1 MTYTMTYRQ
10 GDVVIINFPY
20 TSGKTL
26 KKRPG
31 LILSTYEY
39 NTNRQECII
48 APITSQNKGDM
59 FLGDY
64 VILDWKKAG
73 LYKPSLVKCILFT
86 LEESMIEK
94 TLGHFENKDL
104 TSFIGILHSIIK
116 KPGGE

>member
-1 MTYTMTYRQ
+1 MTYRQ

-20 TSGKTL
+20 TSGKIL

-31 LILSTYEY
+31 LILSTHEY

-48 APITSQNKGDM
+48 APITSQNKGDI

-73 LYKPSLVKCILFT
+73 LFKPSLVKCILFS
-86 LEESMIEK
+86 LEERMIEK

-104 TSFIGILHSIIK
+104 KTFICILHSIIK
-116 KPGGE
+116 KPGDA